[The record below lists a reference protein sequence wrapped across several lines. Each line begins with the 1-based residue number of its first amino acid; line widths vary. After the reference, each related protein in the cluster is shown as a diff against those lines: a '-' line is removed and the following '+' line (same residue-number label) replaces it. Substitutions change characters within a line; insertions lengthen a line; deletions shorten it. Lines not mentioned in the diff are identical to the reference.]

1 MEKHITLCSDN
12 SVKRNKGNF
21 KTFFVITEADS
32 EERYAH
38 TVYSEVLEV
47 NFFVYFYFR
56 KNCSNFVLFI
66 RAE

>member
-1 MEKHITLCSDN
+1 MENHITLCSDN

-21 KTFFVITEADS
+21 KTFLLLLKRIQKKDM
-32 EERYAH
+32 H
-38 TVYSEVLEV
+38 TVYSEILEV
-47 NFFVYFYFR
+47 NFFMYFYFR